1 MSASAVARILPC
13 PQCGAESG
21 DPCITSDGRPRS
33 QSHTNRTPVQPC
45 GTYGGYQAHKKR
57 GEAACD
63 ECRDA
68 SRRYMAEYRRK
79 HPEVRD
85 ADIAGLDARR
95 EATRLLIQRHE
106 AEFRQLLKD
115 VKETA

>member
-1 MSASAVARILPC
+1 
-13 PQCGAESG
+13 
-21 DPCITSDGRPRS
+21 
-33 QSHTNRTPVQPC
+33 
-45 GTYGGYQAHKKR
+45 
-57 GEAACD
+57 
-63 ECRDA
+63 
-68 SRRYMAEYRRK
+68 MAEYRRK